1 MQAKAKP
8 STPDCIVSYCLL
20 GLGSS
25 TEVALLLACC
35 CCTVPPTTPSPSGG
49 TSANRTLRARCSI
62 SDQSVPQYCSWPQ
75 HTPLPL
81 PCAVPSCLCG
91 VFQTECRSKTDRRR
105 LTMEMTPRR
114 RTLLQSLPDLACDL
128 TADGWAKKT

>member
-25 TEVALLLACC
+25 TEVALCC

-75 HTPLPL
+75 HSPLPL

-91 VFQTECRSKTDRRR
+91 VFQTECRSKTDRQ
-105 LTMEMTPRR
+105 TY
-114 RTLLQSLPDLACDL
+114 DA
-128 TADGWAKKT
+128 